1 LDTDH
6 YLLCAKVDFPPRWLN
21 KNINKKVPSKQEE
34 FFKIRLLND
43 KSVRWLYTQ
52 RVKFHLNNI
61 KENKTDIEKEWENL
75 QKILKSAAY

>member
-6 YLLCAKVDFPPRWLN
+6 YLLCAKIDFPPRWLN

-43 KSVRWLYTQ
+43 KSLRWLYTQ
-52 RVKFHLNNI
+52 SEVSFKQYKGKQNR
-61 KENKTDIEKEWENL
+61 
-75 QKILKSAAY
+75 Y